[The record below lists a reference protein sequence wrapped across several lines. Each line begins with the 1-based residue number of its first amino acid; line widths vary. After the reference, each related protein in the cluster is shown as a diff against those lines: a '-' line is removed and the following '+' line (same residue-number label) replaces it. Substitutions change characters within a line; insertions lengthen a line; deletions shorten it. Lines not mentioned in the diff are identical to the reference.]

1 MECRVHGGTGATS
14 APSSKMRWRL
24 EFEAALRRW
33 EEGTGVAG
41 ILKKAGRDL
50 GVRAPEGRPA
60 ISEVMP
66 RGRCVR

>member
-1 MECRVHGGTGATS
+1 MERRVHGGAGATF
-14 APSSKMRWRL
+14 APSSKMRWQL
-24 EFEAALRRW
+24 GFEAALQRW

-60 ISEVMP
+60 ISAVMP
-66 RGRCVR
+66 RGRGVR

>member
-1 MECRVHGGTGATS
+1 MERRVHGGVGATS
-14 APSSKMRWRL
+14 APSSKMRWQL
-24 EFEAALRRW
+24 GFEAALQRW

-60 ISEVMP
+60 FSAVMP
-66 RGRCVR
+66 RGHCVR

>member
-1 MECRVHGGTGATS
+1 MECRVHGGAGAAS
-14 APSSKMRWRL
+14 APSSKMRWQL
-24 EFEAALRRW
+24 GFEAALRRW

-60 ISEVMP
+60 FLAVMLH
-66 RGRCVR
+66 GRCTR

>member
-1 MECRVHGGTGATS
+1 MERRVHGGAGATS

-24 EFEAALRRW
+24 EFEAVLRRW

-50 GVRAPEGRPA
+50 GVRAPEGRPTFLA
-60 ISEVMP
+60 VMTCGCCA
-66 RGRCVR
+66 R